1 MRAGA
6 GGVGSGNGES
16 GARTARAAG
25 QGSVGSGRAVMD
37 AWLTSARQDDRLL
50 IEAGGRWTLAT
61 LAELD
66 AERARLLAGAPGG
79 GQAAIDLR
87 ALERLDTAGAWLLHR
102 IRCDLDGQGWRT
114 EWSGARDAHA
124 ALLAEIRRLAPE
136 PMPPAPEV
144 NPLVRL
150 VAELGHSTLA
160 ALEEAARLLSFFG
173 QTVST
178 LGRILLR
185 PGRLRL
191 TSLTH
196 HLEQSCVNALPIVGL
211 IAFLIGIVMAY
222 QGADQLRRFGAEI
235 YTVDLLA
242 ISTLREIGI
251 LITAVVVAG
260 RSGSAFTAQ
269 IGMMKVNEEVDALR
283 TMGLD
288 PFEVLV
294 LPRVIAL
301 MIALPLLAFF
311 ADMMALFGGAL
322 MCVFTL
328 DVSPEQYLSRLSY
341 AIWPRTFWVGI
352 VKAPVF
358 AFLIAM
364 VGCYE
369 GLTVDGSAESVGRK
383 TTLAVVVG
391 IFLVIVFDAIFSVV
405 FSAVGL

>member
-1 MRAGA
+1 MRPARSDRREGA
-6 GGVGSGNGES
+6 VS
-16 GARTARAAG
+16 R
-25 QGSVGSGRAVMD
+25 RAVMD
-37 AWLTSARQDDRLL
+37 AWLTSTRQDDRLL
-50 IEAGGRWTLAT
+50 IEAGGRWTLAS

-66 AERARLLAGAPGG
+66 AHRARLIAGASGG
-79 GQAAIDLR
+79 GRASIDLR
-87 ALERLDTAGAWLLHR
+87 ALQRLDTAGAWLLHR
-102 IRCDLDGQGWRT
+102 IECDLDGQGWRT
-114 EWSGARDAHA
+114 EWSGAHDGHA

-136 PMPPAPEV
+136 PMPPAPDV

-150 VAELGHSTLA
+150 VAHLGRSTLA
-160 ALEEAARLLSFFG
+160 ALAEGARLLSFYG
-173 QTVST
+173 ET
-178 LGRILLR
+178 LAALYRVVLH

-242 ISTLREIGI
+242 ISALREIGI

-283 TMGLD
+283 TLGLD
-288 PFEVLV
+288 PLEVLV
-294 LPRVIAL
+294 LPRLLAL

-311 ADMMALFGGAL
+311 ADMMALFGGGL
-322 MCVFTL
+322 MCAFAL
-328 DVSPEQYLSRLSY
+328 DISPEQYIGRLSD

-352 VKAPVF
+352 IKAPVF
-358 AFLIAM
+358 AFLIGM

-369 GLTVDGSAESVGRK
+369 GLTVDGSAESVGSK
-383 TTLAVVVG
+383 TTLSVVVA
-391 IFLVIVFDAIFSVV
+391 IFLVIVFDAIFSIV
-405 FSAVGL
+405 FSAIGL